1 MRAAVIGVVITI
13 ALTRMTLE
21 KPAFALDKQ
30 GAAHGGA
37 VEDGSDP
44 NAFDVSGALT
54 LGTALLNSSYAARPD
69 NSGLAFMR
77 YAAHADVDV
86 IGRKLSFPLDVNLF
100 TDKTRHGAEILSPSE
115 FDFIGG
121 VTTTNTLFTG
131 GDLELG
137 SRVENDR
144 PVDRA
149 GFMQTYVDTR
159 ARLLYSFAAV
169 SPELKRALV
178 DGDISGALTLGWFSI
193 NHTYAARPNNSGD
206 ALFRYGV
213 HTELSIVHDFFSV
226 GADTTWFTD
235 RRAADPLGPSELD
248 LTYEVI
254 VHTSPIEL
262 HLAYERDM
270 SVDEPGLVQS
280 FLYALLVYD
289 FDLRHDPSAP
299 LETRGGVQSP

>member
-1 MRAAVIGVVITI
+1 MRTAVIALVITI
-13 ALTRMTLE
+13 ALTQNTLV
-21 KPAFALDKQ
+21 KAAFALDKQ

-37 VEDGSDP
+37 VEHGGDP
-44 NAFDVSGALT
+44 NAFNVTGALT
-54 LGTALLNSSYAARPD
+54 LGTAFVNSSYAARPD
-69 NSGLAFMR
+69 NTGLAFMR

-121 VTTTNTLFTG
+121 VTTTNTLVKG

-144 PVDRA
+144 PVDRT

-159 ARLLYSFAAV
+159 ARLLYSLAAV

-213 HTELSIVHDFFSV
+213 HTELSVVHDFFSV

-235 RRAADPLGPSELD
+235 RRAVDPLGPSELD

-270 SVDEPGLVQS
+270 PVDEPGLVQS

-289 FDLRHDPSAP
+289 FDLRHAPTAP